1 MKKINILKEKKDF
14 DRLFKK
20 RNQLSSKYVYIYKD
34 ENTVDNYRFGICVS
48 KKIGN
53 AVTRNK
59 IKRQIKDIIDK
70 SSLHF
75 FNNDYII
82 LVKQSIKDAKFIEM
96 KDDIINLLKKI
107 NE

>member
-96 KDDIINLLKKI
+96 KDDIISLLKKI

>member
-82 LVKQSIKDAKFIEM
+82 LVKQSIKDAKFVEI

>member
-70 SSLHF
+70 SCLHF

-82 LVKQSIKDAKFIEM
+82 LVKQSIKDAKFVEI

>member
-82 LVKQSIKDAKFIEM
+82 LVKQSIKDAKFIDM

>member
-59 IKRQIKDIIDK
+59 IKRQLRTIITDNKRLFQNNKDYIIIVKK
-70 SSLHF
+70 SSLMLTF
-75 FNNDYII
+75 EQMKSELLE
-82 LVKQSIKDAKFIEM
+82 LV
-96 KDDIINLLKKI
+96 
-107 NE
+107 

>member
-34 ENTVDNYRFGICVS
+34 TNTVDNYRFGICVS

>member
-1 MKKINILKEKKDF
+1 MLSGFILKEKKDF

-20 RNQLSSKYVYIYKD
+20 RKQLSSKYVYIYKD

-82 LVKQSIKDAKFIEM
+82 LVKQSIKDAKFVEI

>member
-1 MKKINILKEKKDF
+1 MKKANILKEKKDF

-20 RNQLSSKYVYIYKD
+20 RNQVSSKYVYIYKD
-34 ENTVDNYRFGICVS
+34 TNTVDNYRFGICVS

-82 LVKQSIKDAKFIEM
+82 LVKQSIKDAKFIEL

>member
-34 ENTVDNYRFGICVS
+34 ENTMDNYRFGICVS

-82 LVKQSIKDAKFIEM
+82 LVKQSIKDAKFVEI